1 MVQSANSKGARRD
14 AVRLLLIADKVLDGR
29 DNVLLHGDDRF
40 VEQSTS
46 KVRVVAEPFPVA
58 TAANDSSEAST
69 YGSEGYVG
77 AFALEFGSKVVFCLV
92 NEFLVPGGAEMEA
105 RWVAVHAIGV
115 ANAVA
120 VVDQAKTREAESW
133 DTARDTRASGG

>member
-1 MVQSANSKGARRD
+1 
-14 AVRLLLIADKVLDGR
+14 
-29 DNVLLHGDDRF
+29 
-40 VEQSTS
+40 
-46 KVRVVAEPFPVA
+46 
-58 TAANDSSEAST
+58 
-69 YGSEGYVG
+69 
-77 AFALEFGSKVVFCLV
+77 
-92 NEFLVPGGAEMEA
+92 MEA